1 MPPEDGARVH
11 LTTPSARDELCIRGA
26 VFFAA
31 RELGH
36 PLAPVAFASDASL
49 QGFALSAARLA
60 GREGQAEALWRE
72 RWRFAVASPTPR
84 SGRPLPG
91 RLVDCRCIAA
101 RFGE

>member
-49 QGFALSAARLA
+49 QGFALSVARLA
-60 GREGQAEALWRE
+60 GREGQAEALRRE
-72 RWRFAVASPTPR
+72 RWRCEWRRRSPWT
-84 SGRPLPG
+84 GQ
-91 RLVDCRCIAA
+91 
-101 RFGE
+101 